1 MADPYATLGVSRSAT
16 DDEIKKAYRA
26 LSRKYHPDANIN
38 NPNKKEAE
46 EKFKEVQQ
54 AYEAVMFEREHGYRK
69 GEPGGGTY
77 GSYGQSSYSQGG
89 YGYRDDDEADWDPFA
104 SFFRFYGGA
113 YGGRQQQQQRRAY
126 TDQTSQ
132 YMQAAANYINNGH
145 YNEALNVLN
154 NIDDHTAQ
162 WYYFSAIANSGLGNS
177 VNALSMA
184 RDAARMEPDNVQY
197 QSLVQQLESG
207 GQWYQSRNSGYS
219 TGISRGGLCMALYA
233 MTCCCGGGGL
243 GRYWLCC

>member
-1 MADPYATLGVSRSAT
+1 MSDPYKVLGISQTAT
-16 DDEIKKAYRA
+16 DEEIKKAYRA

-69 GEPGGGTY
+69 GSAGQQTY
-77 GSYGQSSYSQGG
+77 GGYQGSGQNG
-89 YGYRDDDEADWDPFA
+89 YGYGYEDDEAGWDPFS
-104 SFFRFYGGA
+104 SFFRFYGG
-113 YGGRQQQQQRRAY
+113 YGGRYQQQQQRTY

-132 YMQAAANYINNGH
+132 YMQAAANYINNGR

-154 NIDDHTAQ
+154 SIDEHTAQ

-177 VNALSMA
+177 VNALSHA
-184 RDAARMEPDNVQY
+184 REAARMEPDNAQY
-197 QSLVQQLESG
+197 RNLVQQLESG
-207 GQWYQSRNSGYS
+207 GQWYQSRGEGYS
-219 TGISRGGLCMALYA
+219 SGISRGGLCMALYA
-233 MTCCCGGGGL
+233 MSCCCGGGGL
-243 GRYWLCC
+243 RYWFCC